1 MTKKEFIQSFA
12 IPQLA
17 SAVINQIGGWD
28 SFKESAKDIYNHGI
42 NCGFSGFTYY
52 QETEQFFRKNRAS
65 IQKLSDEV
73 AYSLGEDVG
82 KMVANFNCLGRGK
95 DYTPSECCKT
105 LYGTRDNNQQI
116 MNALSWFA
124 AEEVARHY
132 AEMDE

>member
-1 MTKKEFIQSFA
+1 MTKKQFTESFY

-17 SAVINQIGGWD
+17 SAVVNQLGGWGA
-28 SFKESAKDIYNHGI
+28 FKGCASDISNHGLYG
-42 NCGFSGFTYY
+42 GFHGFTHY

-82 KMVANFNCLGRGK
+82 KMISNFNCLGRGK
-95 DYTPSECCKT
+95 DYTASECCKT
-105 LYGTRDNNQQI
+105 LYGTRDNDQQI
-116 MNALSWFA
+116 MNALAWFA

-132 AEMDE
+132 ADMVD